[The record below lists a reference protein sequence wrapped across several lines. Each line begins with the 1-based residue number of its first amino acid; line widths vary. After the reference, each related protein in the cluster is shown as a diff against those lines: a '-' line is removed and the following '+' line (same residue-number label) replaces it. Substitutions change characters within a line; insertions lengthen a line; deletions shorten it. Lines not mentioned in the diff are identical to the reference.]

1 MTSINVNPTLLAVQN
16 LGNRIQRSNDGA
28 RDFKTAV
35 ARVGADPQ
43 QRPQRPAS
51 NATSRNSA
59 QTDSGD
65 FAQAGNYAGQ
75 NASNLSA
82 RGAAAALP
90 NRRPLPPGSLL
101 NIVV

>member
-1 MTSINVNPTLLAVQN
+1 MTSINVNPTLLAAQN
-16 LGNRIQRSNDGA
+16 LGNRITRSADSA
-28 RDFKTAV
+28 REFKAAV
-35 ARVGADPQ
+35 ARVGDEPQ
-43 QRPQRPAS
+43 QRPQRSAARSES
-51 NATSRNSA
+51 NVSA
-59 QTDSGD
+59 RTDSGD
-65 FAQAGNYAGQ
+65 FASNGKYAGQ